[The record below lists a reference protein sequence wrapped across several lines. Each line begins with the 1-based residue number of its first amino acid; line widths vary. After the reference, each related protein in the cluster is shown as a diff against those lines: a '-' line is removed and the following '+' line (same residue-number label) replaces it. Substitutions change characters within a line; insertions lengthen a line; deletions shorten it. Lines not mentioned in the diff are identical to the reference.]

1 MFVSVRRA
9 LFLVLALLV
18 TSAVFADERERDHGP
33 GPDKERG
40 FGANGQTPNG
50 LPPEECLQFSCDS
63 LPSSVTRDNVGQLAE
78 AWRVTL
84 SATARAPA
92 GGRVVA
98 VNARNGSI
106 VWMTDPPDG
115 QRWTTSSPAIDPSR
129 EYVYAYGLDG

>member
-50 LPPEECLQFSCDS
+50 LPPEECLQFSCD
-63 LPSSVTRDNVGQLAE
+63 LPQSSVTRDNVGQIAE
-78 AWRVTL
+78 PWRSTL
-84 SATARAPA
+84 PEIAESVPVSSAGISPDEGTRDLL
-92 GGRVVA
+92 
-98 VNARNGSI
+98 I
-106 VWMTDPPDG
+106 V
-115 QRWTTSSPAIDPSR
+115 S
-129 EYVYAYGLDG
+129 